1 MHLQRRGA
9 TGQSGSLDNNSVLLS
24 HVHRSRYAFSRFD
37 STPTISQPGEY
48 LTSMLLTTLKRPR
61 STAPASRLCDDLD
74 FVRVEAE
81 QLRILNQVVR
91 MAIVPL
97 MINRAA
103 YIV

>member
-1 MHLQRRGA
+1 
-9 TGQSGSLDNNSVLLS
+9 
-24 HVHRSRYAFSRFD
+24 
-37 STPTISQPGEY
+37 
-48 LTSMLLTTLKRPR
+48 MLLTTLKRLR
-61 STAPASRLCDDLD
+61 STAPASRLRDDLD
-74 FVRVEAE
+74 FVGVEAE